1 MALDAGVL
9 KVTIE
14 FAKGLKVRGK
24 FISMQRLNLS
34 SYLLLATVLF
44 QDAEWFGKMDPYAML
59 KVGGQVSRTGTAS
72 SGGTS
77 PVWNETFSFNV
88 INENS
93 LEIT

>member
-14 FAKGLKVRGK
+14 FAQGLKVRGK
-24 FISMQRLNLS
+24 LISMRQHNFA
-34 SYLLLATVLF
+34 SYLLPASVLL
-44 QDAEWFGKMDPYAML
+44 QDAELFGKMDPYAIL

>member
-1 MALDAGVL
+1 M
-9 KVTIE
+9 
-14 FAKGLKVRGK
+14 
-24 FISMQRLNLS
+24 
-34 SYLLLATVLF
+34 LL
-44 QDAEWFGKMDPYAML
+44 QDAELFGKMDPYAIL